1 MSDIIRVLL
10 VDDEDGFIAA
20 LSKRLDRRGMSVS
33 TASGGEE
40 AMALLETESYDVMV
54 LDVKMPRMDGMQV
67 LSMVKSRH
75 PALEVILLTGH
86 ADMNCA
92 LEALSAGAFDFLI
105 KPVGIEL
112 LACRIMAAAKGKSL
126 RGGCAVGDGGVDG

>member
-20 LSKRLDRRGMSVS
+20 LSKRLDRRGMAVS

-40 AMALLETESYDVMV
+40 ALALLEREPFDVMV
-54 LDVKMPRMDGMQV
+54 LDVKMPRLDGMQV
-67 LSMVKSRH
+67 LSMVKGRH
-75 PALEVILLTGH
+75 PGVEVILLTGH

-92 LEALSAGAFDFLI
+92 LDALSAGAFDFLI
-105 KPVGIEL
+105 KPVAIEL
-112 LACRIMAAAKGKSL
+112 LACRIMAAAKGKTL
-126 RGGCAVGDGGVDG
+126 RGECAAGDGETDG